1 MSEVSFCEQLHIL
14 VPDGLKAQIHHAA
27 AYEGM
32 KQSEWIRAAI
42 RERLQSMF
50 NGPTEPPQGVAA

>member
-1 MSEVSFCEQLHIL
+1 MAEITFCERINVML
-14 VPDGLKAQIHHAA
+14 PDGLREQVNRAA
-27 AYEGM
+27 VTEGM

-50 NGPTEPPQGVAA
+50 SGPSDPPQGAPA